1 MIKTAELTKNHI
13 IRSITYIH
21 FTIKYRGRS
30 MQSRSNF
37 NAQSYDLSGEGSHIA
52 NTISALQFFIS
63 RLLPADGIFARKGRE
78 NGSGNLY
85 ELYLSFRDCGV
96 ECRSRWRSSRDRGG
110 QTEITA
116 PGNIHFDA
124 QCFSESSHFASCELS
139 SLPTWQSR

>member
-85 ELYLSFRDCGV
+85 EVVSVFQGLW
-96 ECRSRWRSSRDRGG
+96 CRMQEPVAFQSGSRWPDRDYSTRKHPLRCAMFLWV
-110 QTEITA
+110 ITLRIMRA
-116 PGNIHFDA
+116 IITSNLTI
-124 QCFSESSHFASCELS
+124 
-139 SLPTWQSR
+139 

>member
-1 MIKTAELTKNHI
+1 MVKTAELTKNHI

-21 FTIKYRGRS
+21 FTVKYRGHS

-78 NGSGNLY
+78 NRSGNLY
-85 ELYLSFRDCGV
+85 EVVSVFQGLW
-96 ECRSRWRSSRDRGG
+96 CRMQEPVACQSGSRWPDRDYSTRKHPLRC
-110 QTEITA
+110 A
-116 PGNIHFDA
+116 MF
-124 QCFSESSHFASCELS
+124 L
-139 SLPTWQSR
+139 